1 MCWYRLALKFGDI
14 GGWSSA
20 TSCAKKKRRQK
31 KRREKVGKRVVCA
44 TVVRVYPMIGNSASE
59 KPENLILPFA
69 RGTTRDSFPD
79 QRTARLVGWPAVIQ
93 RPPRK
98 TIVNNIVMEREREK
112 TSIFDRFVETKGE
125 WESGSGKKKGE
136 KREEE
141 YPSTLSLA
149 NSSFISFLPL
159 FCALIS
165 FLFFSLFPSSS
176 DLMHPMLVFNPWR
189 KDGLARE
196 GNYYPGGW

>member
-1 MCWYRLALKFGDI
+1 
-14 GGWSSA
+14 
-20 TSCAKKKRRQK
+20 
-31 KRREKVGKRVVCA
+31 
-44 TVVRVYPMIGNSASE
+44 MIGNSASE

-125 WESGSGKKKGE
+125 
-136 KREEE
+136 
-141 YPSTLSLA
+141 
-149 NSSFISFLPL
+149 
-159 FCALIS
+159 
-165 FLFFSLFPSSS
+165 
-176 DLMHPMLVFNPWR
+176 
-189 KDGLARE
+189 
-196 GNYYPGGW
+196 